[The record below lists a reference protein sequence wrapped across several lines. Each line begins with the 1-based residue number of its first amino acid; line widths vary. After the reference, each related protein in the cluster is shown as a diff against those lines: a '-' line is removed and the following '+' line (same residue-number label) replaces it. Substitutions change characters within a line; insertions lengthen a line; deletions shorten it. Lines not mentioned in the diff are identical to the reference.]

1 MMFGLADLEPFTW
14 GKVANLSSQ
23 LETAVAEK
31 VRNSNEILTKF
42 LKW

>member
-31 VRNSNEILTKF
+31 VRKILTKF